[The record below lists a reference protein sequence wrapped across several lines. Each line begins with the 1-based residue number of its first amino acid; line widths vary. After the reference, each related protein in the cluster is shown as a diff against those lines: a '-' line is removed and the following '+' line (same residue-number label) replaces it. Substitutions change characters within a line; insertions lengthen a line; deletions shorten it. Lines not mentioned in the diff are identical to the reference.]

1 MNEIVNFEQCKNMNS
16 LSYNIFHKGQE
27 ASLVF
32 QTSYYGEV
40 SISFRCVTAP
50 NGGTGLVYDCFNAT
64 IGREMQQISEEK
76 EFAEDLAKII
86 HLLENALLKKMQG
99 ATSDFLFDAFD
110 AVINLHIQQYGRIVD
125 TDLYSTISQ
134 MTIAVDLLG
143 RKEPKGKPLD
153 EQAKRR
159 LLESFMARVEQKF
172 GNYLYL
178 TTYARTPSG
187 LQPQLISFNDFKKN
201 L

>member
-1 MNEIVNFEQCKNMNS
+1 MNS
-16 LSYNIFHKGQE
+16 VSYNIIHTGQKTT
-27 ASLVF
+27 LVF
-32 QTSYYGEV
+32 QTSYYGEM
-40 SISFRCVTAP
+40 SISFRCVATP
-50 NGGTGLVYDCFNAT
+50 DGGTGLVYDCFNAT
-64 IGREMQQISEEK
+64 IGREMQQISDEK

-86 HLLENALLKKMQG
+86 HHLENALLKKMHG

-110 AVINLHIQQYGRIVD
+110 AVIHLHIQQYGRIVD
-125 TDLYSTISQ
+125 K
-134 MTIAVDLLG
+134 G
-143 RKEPKGKPLD
+143 RPLD
-153 EQAKRR
+153 EQTKRS

-178 TTYARTPSG
+178 TRYARTPYG